1 MLFSITRRALFL
13 APPETAHDVSMVA
26 LDSAEKLGLMRFTQ
40 PPIEAPVELLGLK
53 FRNRVGLAAGL
64 DKNADHVPGLS
75 RLGFGFVEVGTVTPL
90 AQPGNQPPRLF
101 RLPEREALINRMG
114 FNNKGVEHLVARL
127 ENLRSRDIPIGINI
141 GKNRDTANEGALKDY
156 LTCFKAVYRYAD
168 YVTVNISSPNTPGL
182 RDLQAGQALQT
193 LVTGLVQERAQL
205 ADQTGR
211 SVPILVKIAPDID
224 PTPLA
229 ELADTLMQAGIDG
242 IIATN
247 TTLGREGVEHLPQA
261 SEAGGL
267 SGGPLTQKST
277 AIIQQLREHV
287 GDNCVIIAAGG
298 ILTAQD
304 ALDKV
309 NAGADLVQIYTG
321 LIYRGPR
328 LIADSARL
336 LANMACESVHSS
348 SK

>member
-13 APPETAHDVSMVA
+13 ASPETAHDVAMIA
-26 LDSAEKLGLMRFTQ
+26 LDGADKLGLMRFT
-40 PPIEAPVELLGLK
+40 PSPIEAPVELLGLT

-64 DKNADHVPGLS
+64 DKNADHVPGLA
-75 RLGFGFVEVGTVTPL
+75 RLGFGFIEVGTVTPR
-90 AQPGNQPPRLF
+90 AQPGNTPPRLF
-101 RLPEREALINRMG
+101 RLPAREALINRMG
-114 FNNKGVEHLVARL
+114 FNNKGVAHLVKRL
-127 ENLRSRDIPIGINI
+127 QKLPARDIPIGINI
-141 GKNRDTANEGALKDY
+141 GKNRDTGNDGALQDY
-156 LTCFKAVYRYAD
+156 LACLSAVYPYAD

-193 LVTGLVQERAQL
+193 LVTGLIQARAKL
-205 ADQTGR
+205 ADETGR
-211 SVPILVKIAPDID
+211 WVPMLVKIAPDID
-224 PTPLA
+224 SAPLA
-229 ELADTLMQAGIDG
+229 ELADTLMQAEIDG

-247 TTLGREGVEHLPQA
+247 TTLSREGVEHLRHA

-267 SGGPLTQKST
+267 SGGPLTEKST
-277 AIIQQLREHV
+277 TIIQQLRQCV
-287 GDNCVIIAAGG
+287 GGAAVIIAAGG

-304 ALDKV
+304 AVDKV

-328 LIADSARL
+328 LITDSAKL
-336 LANMACESVHSS
+336 LSNMACESLHSS